1 MKRQV
6 KLKLRRNDTVLKN
19 AEHVLKS
26 YQQPPNI
33 FREPMNITVTVV
45 GSRGNICGHSLMFSN
60 IYVQRST
67 IDKIIQSVL
76 GPNLCWIIR
85 TQGSR
90 FKIWPLFLSSL
101 LASRVGWKYLD
112 AFPNIFLTLITLAP
126 VCANMIQTLAHTCR
140 GLHGVFHLY
149 RN

>member
-45 GSRGNICGHSLMFSN
+45 GSRGNMFSN

-85 TQGSR
+85 TQGSYGPKDHSYPRIIRTQGSYRPKDHTDPRIIRTQGSFKGLR
-90 FKIWPLFLSSL
+90 FSPCFYRLYWLQ
-101 LASRVGWKYLD
+101 GWD
-112 AFPNIFLTLITLAP
+112 ENI
-126 VCANMIQTLAHTCR
+126 
-140 GLHGVFHLY
+140 
-149 RN
+149 